1 MIRFLQTPGPI
12 KKFILGGLLTVISVF
27 MVITLVPGFGSTDF
41 FGTGAPARG
50 VVAKVAGTDI
60 TSQEVQRQAREM
72 VRQQF
77 PRGGAQASMLMP
89 FFSSQAAQQLIQR
102 QAIIAE
108 AEHLGL
114 RATDEDVRD
123 ELQHGRYAETFFPGG
138 TFIGEAAYE
147 ELLQQHD
154 LTVPLFERGVK
165 EDVLVDKL
173 RALISGSAS
182 VTDAEVRQKFEKE
195 NTKVKFDYAVLRKDD
210 ILKGLHPTDPELKA
224 FYDRNKATYNNSI
237 PEKRKVKYVL
247 IDTAKLQG
255 EAQVSRQDLQ
265 AYYDQHRDE
274 FRVPEQVNVRQIL
287 IKTPL
292 PGPDGKAD
300 PKGVADAKKKAEDVL
315 KQLKAG
321 AKFED
326 LAKKYS
332 EDPSSKEGGSVGW
345 IRRGGFPVPEVD
357 KAAFSLAKGGTSDV
371 INAGYAFVILRVEDK
386 QDAHLKTLAEVKDQ
400 IDPILKQQK
409 AQQAADAAAT
419 ALLSQARTGGLDK
432 AAAAKGMQVVATDF
446 ISRTDSL
453 PGIGS
458 SPQFTQAV
466 FSAAEKS
473 PPDQVQ
479 VSQGFAI
486 FELVDIKPP
495 ATPAF
500 EEIHSRVE
508 TEFKNEQAGT
518 LLTQKTRELSDRA
531 KADHDLK
538 KAAKELGAAMKTS
551 DFVLPDGQ
559 VPDIGS
565 MSGAASV
572 AFSLKPGEISGPVN
586 SGNTGVVLAILE
598 KQAPTDQDF
607 VAKKDQVRDA
617 LVQNKQSGMFGLFMA
632 NLREQMEKSGKIK
645 INEQEMKALTKPQ
658 AAGEEGE

>member
-12 KKFILGGLLTVISVF
+12 KKFVLGGLLTIISVF

-50 VVAKVAGTDI
+50 VVAKVAGSDI

-72 VRQQF
+72 VHQQF
-77 PRGGAQASMLMP
+77 PRGGPQASMLLP

-102 QAIIAE
+102 QALVAE

-114 RATDEDVRD
+114 HATDEDVRD
-123 ELQHGRYAETFFPGG
+123 ELQHGRYSETFFPGG
-138 TFIGEAAYE
+138 NFIGEAAYE
-147 ELLQQHD
+147 QLLQQHD

-165 EDVLVDKL
+165 EDVLIDKL
-173 RALISGSAS
+173 RMLIAGSAS
-182 VTDAEVRQKFEKE
+182 VTDSEVRQKFEQE

-210 ILKGLHPTDPELKA
+210 ILKGLHPADPELKA
-224 FYDRNKATYNNSI
+224 FYERNKATYNNSI

-247 IDTAKLQG
+247 LDTAKLQG
-255 EAQVSRQDLQ
+255 EARVGPQDLQ

-300 PKGVADAKKKAEDVL
+300 PKGVADAQKKAEDVL
-315 KQLKAG
+315 RQLKAG

-332 EDPSSKEGGSVGW
+332 EDPSSKDGGSVGW

-357 KAAFSLAKGGTSDV
+357 KAAFSLATGGTSDV

-400 IDPILKQQK
+400 IEPTIKQQK
-409 AQQAADAAAT
+409 AQQAADAAAS
-419 ALLSQARTGGLDK
+419 ALLSQARTSGLDK
-432 AAAAKGMQVVATDF
+432 AAAAKGMQVVETDF
-446 ISRTDSL
+446 IDRNDSL
-453 PGIGS
+453 PGIGT
-458 SPQFTQAV
+458 SPQFTQAA

-473 PPDQVQ
+473 PPDEVQ
-479 VSQGFAI
+479 VAQGFAI
-486 FELVDIKPP
+486 FELVAIKPP

-500 EEIHSRVE
+500 EEIRSRVE
-508 TEFKNEQAGT
+508 TEFKNERAGT
-518 LLTQKTRELSDRA
+518 LLTQKTQELSDRA

-538 KAAKELGAAMKTS
+538 KAAKELDATMKTS
-551 DFVLPDGQ
+551 DLVLPDGQ

-598 KQAPTDQDF
+598 KQSPTDQDF
-607 VAKKDQVRDA
+607 AAKKDQIRDT
-617 LVQNKQSGMFGLFMA
+617 LLQGKQSEMFGLFMA

-658 AAGEEGE
+658 AGGDEGE

>member
-12 KKFILGGLLTVISVF
+12 KKVVLGGLLTMISAF

-41 FGTGAPARG
+41 FGSSAPARG

-77 PRGGAQASMLMP
+77 PRGGAQASMLLP
-89 FFSSQAAQQLIQR
+89 YFASQAAQQLIQR
-102 QAIIAE
+102 QAIISE
-108 AEHLGL
+108 AERLGL

-123 ELQHGRYAETFFPGG
+123 ELQHGRYAETFFPAGN
-138 TFIGEAAYE
+138 FIGEAAYE

-165 EDVLVDKL
+165 EEILIDKL
-173 RALISGSAS
+173 RSLIAGSAS
-182 VTDAEVRQKFEKE
+182 VADSEVRQKFEKD

-210 ILKGLHPTDPELKA
+210 ILKGLHPTDSELKA
-224 FYDRNKATYNNSI
+224 YYDRNKATYNNSI
-237 PEKRKVKYVL
+237 PEKRKIKYVV

-255 EAQVSRQDLQ
+255 QAQVTAQDLQ

-292 PGPDGKAD
+292 PGTDGKVD
-300 PKGVADAKKKAEDVL
+300 PKGVEEARKKADDAL

-321 AKFED
+321 SKFED
-326 LAKKYS
+326 LSKKYS
-332 EDPSSKEGGSVGW
+332 EDPSSKNGGSVGW
-345 IRRGGFPVPEVD
+345 IKRGGFPVPEVD

-386 QDAHLKTLAEVKDQ
+386 QDAHVKTLAEVKDQ
-400 IDPILKQQK
+400 IEPIIKQQK
-409 AQQAADAAAT
+409 AQQAADSAAS

-432 AAAAKGMQVVATDF
+432 AATAKGMQVVATDF

-458 SPQFTQAV
+458 SPQFTEAV
-466 FSAAEKS
+466 FNAAEKS

-479 VSQGFAI
+479 VPQGFAI
-486 FELVDIKPP
+486 FELVAIKPP
-495 ATPAF
+495 ATPTF

-508 TEFKNEQAGT
+508 TEFKNERSGT

-538 KAAKELGAAMKTS
+538 KAAKELGATVKAS

-572 AFSLKPGEISGPVN
+572 AFGLKPGEISGPID

-598 KQAPTDQDF
+598 KQAATDQDF
-607 VAKKDQVRDA
+607 SAKKDQIRDT
-617 LVQNKQSGMFGLFMA
+617 LVQNKQSELFGLFMA
-632 NLREQMEKSGKIK
+632 NLHDRMEKSGKIK
-645 INEQEMKALTKPQ
+645 INEQEMKSLTKQQ
-658 AAGEEGE
+658 AEGEEGE

>member
-12 KKFILGGLLTVISVF
+12 KKFVLGGLLTVISVF

-41 FGTGAPARG
+41 FGTSAPTRG

-77 PRGGAQASMLMP
+77 PRGGAQASMLLP
-89 FFSSQAAQQLIQR
+89 FFASQAAQQLIQR

-123 ELQHGRYAETFFPGG
+123 ELQHGRYAETFFPEGN
-138 TFIGEAAYE
+138 FIGQASYE

-154 LTVPLFERGVK
+154 LTVSLFERGVK
-165 EDVLVDKL
+165 EEILIDKL
-173 RALISGSAS
+173 RSLIAGSAS
-182 VTDAEVRQKFEKE
+182 VTDSEVRQKFEKE
-195 NTKVKFDYAVLRKDD
+195 NAKVKFDYAVLRKDD

-237 PEKRKVKYVL
+237 PEKRKIKYVL

-255 EAQVSRQDLQ
+255 EAKVSQQDLQ

-274 FRVPEQVNVRQIL
+274 FRAPEQVNVRQIL

-292 PGPDGKAD
+292 PGSDGKVDQKVVDAAHNKAD
-300 PKGVADAKKKAEDVL
+300 DVL

-332 EDPSSKEGGSVGW
+332 EDPSSKDGGSVGW
-345 IRRGGFPVPEVD
+345 IKRGGFPVPEVD
-357 KAAFSLAKGGTSDV
+357 KAAFSMAKGGTSDV
-371 INAGYAFVILRVEDK
+371 INAGYAFVILRVDDR

-400 IDPILKQQK
+400 IEPAIKQQK
-409 AQQAADAAAT
+409 ALQVADAAAT

-432 AAAAKGMQVVATDF
+432 AAAAKGMQVVPTDF

-458 SPQFTQAV
+458 SPPFTEAV
-466 FSAAEKS
+466 FNAAEKS
-473 PPDQVQ
+473 PPDEVQ
-479 VSQGFAI
+479 LPQGYAI
-486 FELVDIKPP
+486 YELVAIKPA
-495 ATPAF
+495 ATPTF
-500 EEIHSRVE
+500 EEIRSRVE
-508 TEFKNEQAGT
+508 TEFKNERSGT
-518 LLTQKTRELSDRA
+518 LLTQKTQELSDRA

-538 KAAKELGAAMKTS
+538 KAAKELGATMKTS

-565 MSGAASV
+565 MGGAASV
-572 AFSLKPGEISGPVN
+572 AFSLKPGEISGPVD

-598 KQAPTDQDF
+598 KQSPVDTDF
-607 VAKKDQVRDA
+607 AAKKDQIRDT
-617 LVQNKQSGMFGLFMA
+617 LVQSKQSQMFGLFMA

-645 INEQEMKALTKPQ
+645 INEQEMKSLTKPQ
-658 AAGEEGE
+658 ASGEEGE